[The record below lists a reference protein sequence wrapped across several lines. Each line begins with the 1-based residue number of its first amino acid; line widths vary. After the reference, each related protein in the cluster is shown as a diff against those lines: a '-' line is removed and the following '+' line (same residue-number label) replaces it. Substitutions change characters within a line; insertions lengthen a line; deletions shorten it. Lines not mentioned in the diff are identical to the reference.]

1 MSISLRSA
9 ILGSGDSHIYYDLS
23 IQNNDITGS
32 SAPTPLIFEE
42 VRSNPYLTKP
52 DDYLM
57 SVVRFN
63 VETPTLPLWIPVI
76 ETGQANRNK
85 TVYTITL
92 SYLGFEFQQNLLF
105 NPSDLS
111 QPLPTPPLITQDL
124 STTYYYGMSYTKI
137 MTMVNNAF
145 SSAVVGLNA
154 LVGLPTVVPPF
165 MEFDPYSYQCI
176 LNAPQIAYADSAVN
190 PIGIFFNTPMW
201 NLFSSFNSVYLGYSN
216 IINGKNYQLSTTTN
230 NNITTIGGVA
240 YLQFYQEYPTIPL
253 WTPIQSIVFVS
264 SLLPISP
271 ALVGVPKVYTNGIL
285 SVSANNANIASI
297 ITDLEVPLD
306 KGFEYKSSIN
316 YTPQSE
322 YRLIDLNGNN
332 PVSAIQI
339 QVYWKDKL
347 NNLRPLYIQG
357 NANIK
362 IMFRKKQFNNL

>member
-23 IQNNDITGS
+23 IQNNDIAGS
-32 SAPTPLIFEE
+32 SPSTPLIFEE

-76 ETGQANRNK
+76 ETGQANVNK
-85 TVYTITL
+85 TVYSITL
-92 SYLGFEFQQNLLF
+92 KFGAFEFKQNLLF
-105 NPSDLS
+105 SPSNVNEPIPS
-111 QPLPTPPLITQDL
+111 APTIQQDL

-137 MTMVNNAF
+137 ITMINTAF
-145 SSAVVGLNA
+145 SSAITGLSA
-154 LVGLPTVVPPF
+154 LAILPSTVAPF

-176 LNAPQIAYADSAVN
+176 LNAPSVAYDAALPN
-190 PIGIFFNTPMW
+190 PIQIFFNTPMY
-201 NLFSSFNSVYLGYSN
+201 NLFSSFNTTYLGYSN
-216 IINGKNYQLSTTTN
+216 ITNGKNYQLTTTN
-230 NNITTIGGVA
+230 NNNTTTIGGVS

-285 SVSANNANIASI
+285 SVSGNNANIASI